1 MLWLGRLVK
10 KLSEEATSDN
20 AFSTCDA
27 EREWMCKELES
38 LSDISE
44 THFLYHFISLTAL
57 KFQRLSDPHLKPPQ

>member
-1 MLWLGRLVK
+1 MK
-10 KLSEEATSDN
+10 KLSDEVTSDN

-27 EREWMCKELES
+27 AREWACKELES

-44 THFLYHFISLTAL
+44 THVSYHFISLNVP